1 MYKFRNDIITHAPTS
16 CLIEDYQTLQKA
28 LDALECG
35 CLVDAKELLACTMEC
50 LASVIDKDTEVP
62 DDVLVCPSASSLIAM
77 SCQEGILTNE
87 AGGDFRCADGRPVSM
102 AMSGCCQCSAACCKY
117 HNGCEPEEGKILLE
131 GGFLCE
137 PGPSQDEELLKH
149 LASLKT

>member
-16 CLIEDYQTLQKA
+16 CLIEDYQTLQQA
-28 LDALECG
+28 LDALENG
-35 CLVDAKELLACTMEC
+35 RLEDAKELVTCAMEC
-50 LASVIDKDTEVP
+50 LASVIDKKTEVP
-62 DDVLVCPSASSLIAM
+62 GDVLVCPSASSLIAM
-77 SCQEGILTNE
+77 SCQEGILTDETGN
-87 AGGDFRCADGRPVSM
+87 DFRCADGRPVSM

-137 PGPSQDEELLKH
+137 PGSSRDEELLKH
-149 LASLKT
+149 LETLKT